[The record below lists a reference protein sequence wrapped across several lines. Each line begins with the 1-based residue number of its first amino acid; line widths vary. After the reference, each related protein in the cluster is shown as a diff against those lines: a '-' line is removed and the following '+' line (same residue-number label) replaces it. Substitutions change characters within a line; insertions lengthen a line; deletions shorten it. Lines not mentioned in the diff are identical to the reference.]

1 MIEHALSV
9 VSPIMA
15 IIPLHFS
22 GIIIAYIAVEVI
34 KITYQRMNNIKLN
47 NLTSTFLAVLSIAAK
62 INSTSLDIGI

>member
-9 VSPIMA
+9 VLPLMA

-47 NLTSTFLAVLSIAAK
+47 NLTSAMLAVLSIVVE
-62 INSTSLDIGI
+62 INPLSLDIGI

>member
-1 MIEHALSV
+1 MNNALSV
-9 VSPIMA
+9 LSLLKV

-34 KITYQRMNNIKLN
+34 NITYQTMNNIKLN
-47 NLTSTFLAVLSIAAK
+47 NLTSAVLAVLSIAAK